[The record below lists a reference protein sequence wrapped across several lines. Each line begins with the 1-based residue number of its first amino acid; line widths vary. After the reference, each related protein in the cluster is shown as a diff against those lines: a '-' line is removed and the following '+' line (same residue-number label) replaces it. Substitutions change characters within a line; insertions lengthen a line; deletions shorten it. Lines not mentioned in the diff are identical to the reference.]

1 MVAQSCKTTA
11 LRTTHIQTNADA
23 NMDIE
28 EFVKKHQ
35 PGMRASRLD
44 KYAKEIKA
52 LKDQKYTDEQIKDWL
67 GTNGVQIS
75 REAIRRYVK
84 KLSAKANGP
93 VETVPTKASEPQ
105 KIEVPIT
112 ETSNESQAE
121 KLKRKLA
128 EQQGDADKT
137 KFKHDKSGNIN

>member
-1 MVAQSCKTTA
+1 M
-11 LRTTHIQTNADA
+11 RT
-23 NMDIE
+23 
-28 EFVKKHQ
+28 
-35 PGMRASRLD
+35 SRLD

-52 LKDQKYTDEQIKDWL
+52 LKDQKYTDEQIKNWL

-75 REAIRRYVK
+75 REAVRRYVK
-84 KLSAKANGP
+84 KLSAKPDAA
-93 VETVPTKASEPQ
+93 VETVPAKASQPQ
-105 KIEVPIT
+105 EIETPVT
-112 ETSNESQAE
+112 ETNNESQAE